1 MNRVG
6 KALFMKVPSA
16 RSVSDKGAL
25 THVLS
30 CPSEKNPA
38 NLSIYGAVLHKADYR
53 YPSGAVE
60 NFTVATSSICFLSF
74 SYWLCE

>member
-6 KALFMKVPSA
+6 KAIFMKVPSA

-38 NLSIYGAVLHKADYR
+38 NLSICGAVLHKADLE
-53 YPSGAVE
+53 SIL
-60 NFTVATSSICFLSF
+60 TCITTSI
-74 SYWLCE
+74 